1 MYILNFMFTLF
12 SFCFIIFFLIAQ
24 TTIRKIIL
32 FEKIV
37 MYVNII
43 LEKWMHNFYVGKNVV
58 DLKCANWNA
67 YLKTNFYST
76 ENLYL
81 IKEL

>member
-1 MYILNFMFTLF
+1 
-12 SFCFIIFFLIAQ
+12 
-24 TTIRKIIL
+24 
-32 FEKIV
+32 

-67 YLKTNFYST
+67 YLKTNLYST
-76 ENLYL
+76 ENL
-81 IKEL
+81 